1 MNGVFIQSS
10 KDPRFRACI
19 LRLKALKE
27 QRKTLTDSRQ
37 KHNCHPNFCKPENE
51 SDNNIPNPIACN
63 IFICRYGSVH
73 FCTAEDCGLYGGSLN
88 GTCPIS
94 GIQHNAL
101 DISGYDKEKSHTWYR
116 QHEERRA
123 DVQTVTARFLLSGKE
138 EIEEKVVT
146 VVETTTVIQKRRRAA
161 YTKQLTPKEAEQ
173 AASKIVKLLLYSP
186 ARKKFIE
193 RCIDQNHRDGDEV
206 KSQYIYNQIVEEH
219 QLPYAADIY
228 LYKAYHSCKPLP
240 LKEFTFDAHLHDYYV
255 FVIMEVWNMVQ
266 RFHVP
271 YNQKRFDGD
280 EEIIP
285 SLNFDAISVGT
296 LYLMRK
302 GYKHNNILLLPAD
315 DFLLFN
321 LPKVNTYNEFGL
333 EKSLVTQ
340 GDKLITEAIEN
351 AFGDNA
357 PIADIV
363 MDLEKMPQRE
373 THQIIETNRGLV
385 KMSSSGEKLFM
396 PSSRKKLKK

>member
-138 EIEEKVVT
+138 EIEEKQGYDVRLDDA
-146 VVETTTVIQKRRRAA
+146 EGAKHGKKKQDMKQRRADSLGQS
-161 YTKQLTPKEAEQ
+161 TL
-173 AASKIVKLLLYSP
+173 
-186 ARKKFIE
+186 
-193 RCIDQNHRDGDEV
+193 
-206 KSQYIYNQIVEEH
+206 EH
-219 QLPYAADIY
+219 QSSDRPTAP
-228 LYKAYHSCKPLP
+228 HPL
-240 LKEFTFDAHLHDYYV
+240 T
-255 FVIMEVWNMVQ
+255 
-266 RFHVP
+266 
-271 YNQKRFDGD
+271 
-280 EEIIP
+280 
-285 SLNFDAISVGT
+285 
-296 LYLMRK
+296 
-302 GYKHNNILLLPAD
+302 
-315 DFLLFN
+315 
-321 LPKVNTYNEFGL
+321 
-333 EKSLVTQ
+333 
-340 GDKLITEAIEN
+340 
-351 AFGDNA
+351 
-357 PIADIV
+357 
-363 MDLEKMPQRE
+363 
-373 THQIIETNRGLV
+373 
-385 KMSSSGEKLFM
+385 
-396 PSSRKKLKK
+396 